1 MNKQII
7 LLTLSTLMAY
17 ASAFAGYPDSVY
29 VKPDVADGTRGFQ
42 IAYST
47 DRLTWHHIDC
57 NLFESDYG
65 VES

>member
-1 MNKQII
+1 MNKRII

-17 ASAFAGYPDSVY
+17 ATAFAGYPDSVY

-47 DRLTWHHIDC
+47 D
-57 NLFESDYG
+57 
-65 VES
+65 